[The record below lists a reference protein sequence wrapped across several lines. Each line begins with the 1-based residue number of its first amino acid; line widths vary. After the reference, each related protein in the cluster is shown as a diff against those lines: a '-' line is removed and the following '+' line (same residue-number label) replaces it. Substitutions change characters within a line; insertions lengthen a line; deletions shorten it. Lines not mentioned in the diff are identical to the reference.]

1 MSLLTVSESTIEYE
15 EELSVSILKL
25 NGLRLSR
32 MIIAGANELTAH
44 KQLVDAMNVFPV
56 PDGDTGTNMSLT
68 VLAAARESEK
78 SSSLRVDEVSKLAAS
93 GALRGARGNS
103 GVITSQLFRGF
114 SKGLEG
120 LAEAGVLDLAVA
132 LDKGV
137 QTAYKA
143 VMKPKEGT
151 ILTVARAC
159 AEAAAKLSLET
170 DDMEIFLKG
179 VVDYGHEVLAKTPD
193 MLPVLKQ
200 AGVVDAGGRGLL
212 YVLEGALKHIND
224 DGPISVAEPTKSE
237 TTDFAAL
244 ASIENEDI
252 TFGYCTEFFINVKN
266 PDDAT
271 VQMLKS
277 YLGTIGDSIVCVSDE
292 EIIKIHVHT
301 DHPGLAIEK
310 ALSIGSLSGLK
321 IDNMREQHTNRIDFH
336 ATASSEVEAL
346 EKAPEEENKAE
357 LPKKDIGFV
366 SISAGKGLSDIFR
379 NLGVD
384 EIIEGGQTMNPS
396 TEDILNAVDKINADH
411 IIILPNNKNI
421 ILAAE
426 QAVELCENKK
436 LFIVPTRSVPQGISA
451 LFCNA
456 EGLGAE
462 EMVEEMKEAIQT
474 VSTVSVTYAVRDTSF
489 GEKTITEGDI
499 LGMLNDEI
507 VVVAKDV
514 TEGTKEVLKQTIT
527 EDNEMVSIYY
537 GSDVTEEDAQ
547 EIADFIEENYPDCE
561 VEIQNGDQPLYFY
574 IISVE

>member
-1 MSLLTVSESTIEYE
+1 M
-15 EELSVSILKL
+15 SILKL

-32 MIIAGANELTAH
+32 LIIAGANELTAN

-78 SSSLRVDEVSKLAAS
+78 SNSLRVDEVSKLAAG

-120 LAEAGVLDLAVA
+120 LEEACVTDLALA

-137 QTAYKA
+137 LTAYKA

-159 AEAAAKLSLET
+159 SEAGAKLALET
-170 DDMEIFLKG
+170 DDIEVFLKG
-179 VVDYGHEVLAKTPD
+179 IIAYGHEVLAKTPE

-212 YVLEGALKHIND
+212 YILEGALKHINE
-224 DGPISVAEPTKSE
+224 DGPISIAEPTKSE
-237 TTDFAAL
+237 AVDFGAL
-244 ASIENEDI
+244 ASIDNVDI
-252 TFGYCTEFFINVKN
+252 TFGYCTEFFINIHQAE
-266 PDDAT
+266 DAT
-271 VQMLKS
+271 VQKLKT
-277 YLGTIGDSIVCVSDE
+277 YLGTIGDSIVCVNDDE
-292 EIIKIHVHT
+292 VIKIHVHT
-301 DHPGLAIEK
+301 DHPGLALEK

-321 IDNMREQHTNRIDFH
+321 IENMREQHTNHIDFN
-336 ATASSEVEAL
+336 TNTS
-346 EKAPEEENKAE
+346 APVQAAENKQIDKKPE

-366 SISAGKGLSDIFR
+366 SISAGAGLSDIFR

-384 EIIEGGQTMNPS
+384 MIIEGGQTMNPS
-396 TEDILNAVDKINADH
+396 TEDILNAVDQINAEN
-411 IIILPNNKNI
+411 IIVLPNNKNI

-426 QAVELCENKK
+426 QAVDLCEDKK
-436 LFIVPTRSVPQGISA
+436 LFVVPTRSVPEGISA
-451 LFCNA
+451 MFCNA

-462 EMVEEMKEAIQT
+462 EMTEAMKEAIQA
-474 VSTVSVTYAVRDTSF
+474 VSTVSVTYAVRDTNF
-489 GEKTITEGDI
+489 GDKEIAEGDI

-514 TEGTKEVLKQTIT
+514 AEGTKEVLKQTIT
-527 EDNEMVSIYY
+527 DENEMVSIYY
-537 GSDVTEEDAQ
+537 GTDVTAEDAQ
-547 EIADFIEENYPDCE
+547 EIADFITESYPDCE
-561 VEIQNGDQPLYFY
+561 VEIQSGAQPLYYY